1 MFSNDQRILPGKWV
15 LPETV
20 EIDKDSWDFNWRPN
34 STDKP
39 YIHQFGTQWQ
49 KDGGPRYIVRGATEI
64 KYHKHPKA
72 TALPNM
78 DNWEIIQSD
87 LDLDTFDFS
96 WHPPSYEPYVQL
108 FGSQLYSVEEL
119 SCIKYK
125 GISDQVKYQ
134 TDLNVK
140 IKNIDIVFLSN
151 GEDCEERN
159 YKLLCE
165 SANRKIKWVRGIV
178 GRENAIR
185 KCAEVSDTQWVLVF
199 PAKIEVYKNFD
210 FSWQPNRLV
219 SPKHYIFY
227 SDNPVNG
234 LCYGHMAPV
243 AYNCEI
249 VKNTIDYGLD
259 FTMSGAHDIVPISAG
274 IARFNVT
281 SLITWRTAFREVLK
295 LKYSADHGDYES
307 NERLQIWTTIAN
319 GENAEYSLLGAKD
332 ALKYY
337 SDVSG
342 DLAKLKLSFSWQW
355 LEEYSKSLGYDFV

>member
-1 MFSNDQRILPGKWV
+1 MP
-15 LPETV
+15 
-20 EIDKDSWDFNWRPN
+20 
-34 STDKP
+34 
-39 YIHQFGTQWQ
+39 
-49 KDGGPRYIVRGATEI
+49 
-64 KYHKHPKA
+64 
-72 TALPNM
+72 
-78 DNWEIIQSD
+78 
-87 LDLDTFDFS
+87 
-96 WHPPSYEPYVQL
+96 
-108 FGSQLYSVEEL
+108 
-119 SCIKYK
+119 CIKYV
-125 GISDQVKYQ
+125 GESEQIKY
-134 TDLNVK
+134 NVEPK
-140 IKNIDIVFLSN
+140 IKMNLDVAFLSN
-151 GEDCEERN
+151 GEPGAESRYN
-159 YKLLCE
+159 KLCE
-165 SANRKIKWVRGIV
+165 ASGKEVIWINGINNRELAIK
-178 GRENAIR
+178 
-185 KCAEVSDTQWVLVF
+185 KCAELSNTEWILVF
-199 PAKIEVYKNFD
+199 PAKVEVNKNFD
-210 FSWQPNRLV
+210 FNWQPKKWG
-219 SPKHYIFY
+219 PKRHFIFY
-227 SDNPVNG
+227 ADNPVNG
-234 LCYGHMAPV
+234 LSYGHMAPV